1 MEELSNLDY
10 IIVTLEQT
18 GGQKNEVRGLY
29 LYIKELENTIW
40 IYTDGKM
47 EICDLDQHIISG
59 LEIKTGR
66 TIKIQTYSEGLQ
78 KRAKEKLSEIKEAAS
93 GTNGGFLN
101 YERYANIP
109 EKDGKVIFGAKFD
122 RYKYKCKS
130 DASSTVDVKKS
141 TKPSS
146 DRSCGYASG
155 HGAHGHGAYGAYG
168 HGYGGGSGYNAGKV
182 DDSPV
187 VWARKDMKEAK
198 KKVEL
203 MKKAMIEIGQMEHI
217 VHERIKELET
227 L

>member
-1 MEELSNLDY
+1 MSNLDY

-18 GGQKNEVRGLY
+18 GGKKSEVRGLY

-40 IYTDGKM
+40 IYTNGKM
-47 EICDLDQHIISG
+47 EICDLDRHIISG

-66 TIKIQTYSEGLQ
+66 TIKIQTYSSGLQ
-78 KRAKEKLSEIKEAAS
+78 KRAKDKLVEIREAAS
-93 GTNGGFLN
+93 NENDGFLN

-109 EKDGKVIFGAKFD
+109 EKDGKIIFGNKFE

-130 DASSTVDVKKS
+130 NVSSTVDVKKS
-141 TKPSS
+141 TRSS
-146 DRSCGYASG
+146 STRSCGYASG
-155 HGAHGHGAYGAYG
+155 SAGHNTYRNEYT
-168 HGYGGGSGYNAGKV
+168 GSGYYGGYNVGKI

-187 VWARKDMKEAK
+187 VWARKDMEEAK

-203 MKKAMIEIGQMEHI
+203 MKKAMTAFEQMEQT
-217 VHERIKELET
+217 VHERIKELEI